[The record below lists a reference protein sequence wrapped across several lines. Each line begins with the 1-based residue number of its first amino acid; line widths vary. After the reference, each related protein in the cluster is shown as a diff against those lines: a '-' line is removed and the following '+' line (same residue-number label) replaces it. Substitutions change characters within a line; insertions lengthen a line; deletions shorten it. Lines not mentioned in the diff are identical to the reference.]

1 MRISDWSS
9 DVCSA
14 DLFRFSRRSLRAL
27 TGWGDTQLK
36 VHLGRLADLE
46 YVLIHRMK
54 VGQGYEYELLYDGEG
69 EDGGRFVMGLAAPG
83 QPYDAERSV
92 PEGARSPHGRGL
104 VGARSENGRAGE
116 SAAKPQPASLCG
128 ASADDVSET
137 SLSRLNGGHEGSGAS

>member
-1 MRISDWSS
+1 
-9 DVCSA
+9 
-14 DLFRFSRRSLRAL
+14 
-27 TGWGDTQLK
+27 
-36 VHLGRLADLE
+36 
-46 YVLIHRMK
+46 MK

-116 SAAKPQPASLCG
+116 SAAQPQPASLCG
-128 ASADDVSET
+128 ASADYVSET
-137 SLSRLNGGHEGSGAS
+137 SLSRLTGGHRSEERRVANECVSTCKYRG

>member
-83 QPYDAERSV
+83 
-92 PEGARSPHGRGL
+92 
-104 VGARSENGRAGE
+104 RSEE
-116 SAAKPQPASLCG
+116 HTSELQSLMRISYAVFCLKKKQ
-128 ASADDVSET
+128 T
-137 SLSRLNGGHEGSGAS
+137 PIN

>member
-1 MRISDWSS
+1 
-9 DVCSA
+9 
-14 DLFRFSRRSLRAL
+14 
-27 TGWGDTQLK
+27 
-36 VHLGRLADLE
+36 
-46 YVLIHRMK
+46 MK

-116 SAAKPQPASLCG
+116 SAAKPPPASLCG
-128 ASADDVSET
+128 ASADDVSAT
-137 SLSRLNGGHEGSGAS
+137 SLSRLNGGHAGSGGSYRHPTAASACSAMPRKGPAPPRPPVGGTPD